1 MVQRRRVK
9 IRSSEIICLSMTELM
24 LLVTFALLVVIAIA
38 FRDLYAAQ
46 QMAEGLE
53 GFTPETVGRVNE
65 LGVDSR
71 EIMDMLY
78 PEQSAEADNGPD
90 AHAALSA
97 AEALIEQLKKD
108 LSDPAV
114 QDVLAKSPLPDIWS
128 TLVTATNEAA
138 EAARLKSEIAELLEK
153 NEELEKENDLLTVL
167 ADTKGVT
174 CSETRVSLGLCEDR
188 LDTCSSQMG
197 ALSRSCGGTHPPCW
211 MHEDSI
217 DYVLDVYVFDTA
229 ITARP
234 AWKKKGRTQEV
245 AGIMG
250 RRVSEELET
259 YSHTG
264 FWQHFE
270 AFLLDGRSQSP
281 QCRHYVRVWDRTGK
295 YSKRQWQSGLE
306 AVEANFYKLRMR

>member
-1 MVQRRRVK
+1 
-9 IRSSEIICLSMTELM
+9 
-24 LLVTFALLVVIAIA
+24 
-38 FRDLYAAQ
+38 
-46 QMAEGLE
+46 
-53 GFTPETVGRVNE
+53 
-65 LGVDSR
+65 
-71 EIMDMLY
+71 
-78 PEQSAEADNGPD
+78 
-90 AHAALSA
+90 
-97 AEALIEQLKKD
+97 
-108 LSDPAV
+108 
-114 QDVLAKSPLPDIWS
+114 
-128 TLVTATNEAA
+128 
-138 EAARLKSEIAELLEK
+138 
-153 NEELEKENDLLTVL
+153 
-167 ADTKGVT
+167 
-174 CSETRVSLGLCEDR
+174 
-188 LDTCSSQMG
+188 
-197 ALSRSCGGTHPPCW
+197 

-270 AFLLDGRSQSP
+270 AFLLDGRSQSS